1 MYLNINVLKAT
12 CAFLIAEMVICCSCE
27 LHKALWLV
35 TFISLISPQHLKVI
49 QQLLDLVLSL
59 SLSTETPFQGNAHR
73 ILTILR
79 AVQSPGKQQE
89 KTCCQLKIGFLPS
102 KIASGKLLAS
112 SFEARAH
119 FSLRLYAVMETPCHQ
134 LHHFLGTENE
144 HRYLLFYLVMV
155 HLSFRP
161 FLLVV
166 SL

>member
-89 KTCCQLKIGFLPS
+89 KTCCQLKFLFLPS
-102 KIASGKLLAS
+102 KIVQKLQANYWHQVLRLVLIFPSDCMQSWKLLVIS
-112 SFEARAH
+112 YITFWGLKMNIDICCS
-119 FSLRLYAVMETPCHQ
+119 TQ
-134 LHHFLGTENE
+134 LWCI
-144 HRYLLFYLVMV
+144 
-155 HLSFRP
+155 
-161 FLLVV
+161 
-166 SL
+166 